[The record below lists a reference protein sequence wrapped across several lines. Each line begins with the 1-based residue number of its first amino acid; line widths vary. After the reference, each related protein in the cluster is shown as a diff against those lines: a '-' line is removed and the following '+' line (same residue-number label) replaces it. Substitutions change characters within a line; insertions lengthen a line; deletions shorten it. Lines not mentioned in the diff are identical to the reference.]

1 MPAQDTSEI
10 KEKIISSLRK
20 NGPSLPVHIAREIE
34 SSSLFTSAFL
44 SELVSEKRVRISNMR
59 VGNSPIYYLQGQE
72 PKLENFSN
80 HLKGKEKEA
89 LMLLKDK
96 KFLKDSTQDPAIRV
110 ALREIKDFATPFKNS
125 NTGEIIWRIY
135 NVSEEG
141 YKSKSKPKPREEP
154 ELQKTEKQE
163 EKKERQEK
171 EELDIFD
178 DKPKKAKK
186 TKTRKKGQGKD
197 SKFFN
202 KIKEYLNGN
211 SIELI
216 DIENFSKGQIS
227 LRVKENGSEKLL
239 VAFDKKRLSEN
250 DISKAAKKS
259 SEINLPYIILS
270 KGGPLK
276 RIETLIKDLKNL
288 SSIKQLK

>member
-10 KEKIISSLRK
+10 KDKIISALRK

-110 ALREIKDFATPFKNS
+110 ALREIKDFATPFQNP

-135 NVSEEG
+135 NAHPEE
-141 YKSKSKPKPREEP
+141 YKSKSKPEPREEP
-154 ELQKTEKQE
+154 AQKTEKQE
-163 EKKERQEK
+163 EKQERQEK
-171 EELDIFD
+171 EELDIF

-186 TKTRKKGQGKD
+186 TKTRKGQGKD
-197 SKFFN
+197 SKFFD
-202 KIKEYLNGN
+202 KIKEYLDKN

-216 DIENFSKGQIS
+216 DIESFSKSQIS
-227 LRVKENGSEKLL
+227 LRVKERGNEELL
-239 VAFDKKRLSEN
+239 VAFNKKRVNET
-250 DISKAAKKS
+250 DIGKAAKKS

-276 RIETLIKDLKNL
+276 RIESLMRDLKNL